1 MSRARLALPFLAAVL
16 LAAAPLALAAQDA
29 VMKLADPKVFNSPS
43 RPPVRFTHAGHQWL
57 EGVTCLT
64 CHHSYK
70 NGENV
75 LTAAD
80 LDAKNP
86 AIACASCHTT
96 PRALQAAF
104 HVSCIT
110 CHDAEKRKGRITGPR
125 TCGECHV
132 GKS

>member
-1 MSRARLALPFLAAVL
+1 MSRARLALLFLAAVL

-29 VMKLADPKVFNSPS
+29 IMKLANPKVFGSPS

-57 EGVTCLT
+57 EGVTCLS
-64 CHHSYK
+64 CHHSSEG
-70 NGENV
+70 GEDPV
-75 LTAAD
+75 LA
-80 LDAKNP
+80 
-86 AIACASCHTT
+86 ACASCHTT

-104 HVSCIT
+104 HLSCIT

-125 TCGECHV
+125 TCGECHA